1 MPPRSQDLLEIRE
14 ACRLSQERLAAS
26 LGIAQSTLS
35 AYERG
40 RLPVPDL
47 VMKEAWRTAARQAA
61 AQPGTQMNCVV
72 RRQASFSKPSEFARH
87 IEVCPSCLKWSFTAA
102 LGES

>member
-47 VMKEAWRTAARQAA
+47 VMKEAWRTAARKAA
-61 AQPGTQMNCVV
+61 DEPETEIGCVN
-72 RRQASFSKPSEFARH
+72 RMRTPFSRPSEFAKH
-87 IEVCPSCLKWSFTAA
+87 LEVCPRCLKWAHSTEF
-102 LGES
+102 